1 VKKHIGSY
9 LSTVLGTL
17 LIFTGLGQLEMDPQW
32 FFNLLLGITIL
43 AGSLAY
49 RSAKKRKQSEVPNSK
64 LRVIL
69 EAMVLVA
76 VGFLIFGLSDYT
88 KLAMTNP
95 AVTILAPAWVLIA
108 YLFVN
113 LRKSDKDK
121 S

>member
-1 VKKHIGSY
+1 MKKHIGSY

-17 LIFTGLGQLEMDPQW
+17 LIFTGLGQLEMGPQSVDS
-32 FFNLLLGITIL
+32 LVLGITIL

-64 LRVIL
+64 LRVTLETMIL
-69 EAMVLVA
+69 IA
-76 VGFLIFGLSDYT
+76 VGFLIFGQSDYT

-95 AVTILAPAWVLIA
+95 TMTILAPAWVLIA

-113 LRKSDKDK
+113 LRTSDKDK